1 MKEKQD
7 DPFVGPQVPEI
18 SVPSFISKELK
29 SGLALRRAKG
39 DITYMYISYI
49 TYIHISIHSDKH

>member
-7 DPFVGPQVPEI
+7 DLFVGPQVPEI

-29 SGLALRRAKG
+29 SGLALRRANS
-39 DITYMYISYI
+39 DITYMYIS
-49 TYIHISIHSDKH
+49 IHSDKH